1 MSDIYFAVREDVFLE
16 MQEKKKES
24 DTEKERERVPRVTRS
39 RDVREGEREEEK
51 ERERADCTMH
61 PPLKQFERRRTQ
73 PHLVYAK

>member
-1 MSDIYFAVREDVFLE
+1 MSDIYFIVREDVFLE
-16 MQEKKKES
+16 MQEKK
-24 DTEKERERVPRVTRS
+24 KERERVPRVTRS
-39 RDVREGEREEEK
+39 RDVREGEREER

>member
-1 MSDIYFAVREDVFLE
+1 MSDIYFIVREDVFLE

-24 DTEKERERVPRVTRS
+24 DTEKERERESSASDAIAR
-39 RDVREGEREEEK
+39 REGGREGRG